1 MRSIGN
7 AVYLQGYRGFESLPL
22 RHRSGIAP
30 TPPKK
35 KLANPRKIP
44 ESYKETPYKET
55 PYKETPYKETPY
67 KEMTK
72 RIGLL
77 IALSIALGIHTP
89 CYGLYV
95 MVRSGFGE
103 LKGEDVGRIS
113 YGQDIPDEGIDYE
126 FYRSKAY
133 DIPMGAFKYKDHKNL
148 SVALGGRFDIFDI
161 GSFGLELEILGAY
174 ANLDQKDRKLTGWNG
189 YEALAPDFVAIGY
202 RYVEEPDDWVKLGN
216 RIYLYLKNQRIAGA
230 QINAY
235 WEQYLLDWLS
245 VGIGGGIG
253 GAYVCTRFTTLEW
266 LRRYDENPDVW
277 FNASLPVQRH
287 KYVHSGS
294 LLYNFTLFVRAEQ
307 FETLFEVGYRHIGLH
322 QMFGAKM
329 YGYTIPKLANLHSDQ
344 IYIGVGR
351 TF

>member
-1 MRSIGN
+1 
-7 AVYLQGYRGFESLPL
+7 
-22 RHRSGIAP
+22 
-30 TPPKK
+30 
-35 KLANPRKIP
+35 
-44 ESYKETPYKET
+44 
-55 PYKETPYKETPY
+55 
-67 KEMTK
+67 MTK
-72 RIGLL
+72 RVSVLL
-77 IALSIALGIHTP
+77 IALSIILGIHTP

-103 LKGEDVGRIS
+103 LKGEDVGRIYHDVS
-113 YGQDIPDEGIDYE
+113 YPESGIKYGFSRTDG
-126 FYRSKAY
+126 
-133 DIPMGAFKYKDHKNL
+133 DDTPMGAFKYKDHKNL

-174 ANLDQKDRKLTGWNG
+174 ANLDSKHRGTKRFAG
-189 YEALAPDFVAIGY
+189 YEALAPDFVAAGCRVINDPT
-202 RYVEEPDDWVKLGN
+202 RAPLAHPV
-216 RIYLYLKNQRIAGA
+216 YLYLKNQRIAGA

-235 WEQYLLDWLS
+235 WEQHILDWLS

-253 GAYVCTRFTTLEW
+253 GAYVYTRFTTLEW
-266 LRRYDENPDVW
+266 FIRAANPGAEQENW
-277 FNASLPVQRH
+277 FNATLPAQRH

-322 QMFGAKM
+322 QMFGAKC

-344 IYIGVGR
+344 VYIGVGR

>member
-1 MRSIGN
+1 
-7 AVYLQGYRGFESLPL
+7 
-22 RHRSGIAP
+22 
-30 TPPKK
+30 
-35 KLANPRKIP
+35 
-44 ESYKETPYKET
+44 
-55 PYKETPYKETPY
+55 
-67 KEMTK
+67 MTK
-72 RIGLL
+72 RVSLLL
-77 IALSIALGIHTP
+77 IALSIILGIHAP

-103 LKGEDVGRIS
+103 LKGEDVGAIS
-113 YGQDIPDEGIDYE
+113 YEIEEVPDEG
-126 FYRSKAY
+126 AY
-133 DIPMGAFKYKDHKNL
+133 DELYRDEVYDTPMGAFKYKDHKNL

-174 ANLDQKDRKLTGWNG
+174 ANLDQKNRELTDWDG
-189 YEALAPDFVAIGY
+189 YWALAPDFVARGC
-202 RYVEEPDDWVKLGN
+202 RYIEDPDLANLTN
-216 RIYLYLKNQRIAGA
+216 RIYLYLKNQRIAGV

-235 WEQYLLDWLS
+235 WEQYILDWLS
-245 VGIGGGIG
+245 VGIGGGLG

-266 LRRYDENPDVW
+266 FRRKADPAGNVW
-277 FNASLPVQRH
+277 FNATLPVQRH

-322 QMFGAKM
+322 QMFGAKC

-344 IYIGVGR
+344 VYIGVGR

>member
-1 MRSIGN
+1 
-7 AVYLQGYRGFESLPL
+7 
-22 RHRSGIAP
+22 
-30 TPPKK
+30 
-35 KLANPRKIP
+35 
-44 ESYKETPYKET
+44 
-55 PYKETPYKETPY
+55 
-67 KEMTK
+67 MTK
-72 RIGLL
+72 RVSLLL

-113 YGQDIPDEGIDYE
+113 YNNPGYPDEGVDYDL
-126 FYRSKAY
+126 FRTKAY
-133 DIPMGAFKYKDHKNL
+133 DTPMGAFKYKDHKNL

-174 ANLDQKDRKLTGWNG
+174 ANLDQKNRELVEWEDWDVPI
-189 YEALAPDFVAIGY
+189 PDFIATSY
-202 RYVEEPDDWVKLGN
+202 RYVDAVDDVMEVHN
-216 RIYLYLKNQRIAGA
+216 NICLYLKNQRIAGA
-230 QINAY
+230 QVNIY

-245 VGIGGGIG
+245 AGIGGGLG
-253 GAYVCTRFTTLEW
+253 GAYVCTKFTTLEFH
-266 LRRYDENPDVW
+266 RTEVADDVW
-277 FNASLPVQRH
+277 VNSSLLNRR

-294 LLYNFTLFVRAEQ
+294 LLYNFTLFVRAEK

-322 QMFGAKM
+322 QMFGAKL

-344 IYIGVGR
+344 VYIGLGR

>member
-1 MRSIGN
+1 
-7 AVYLQGYRGFESLPL
+7 
-22 RHRSGIAP
+22 
-30 TPPKK
+30 
-35 KLANPRKIP
+35 
-44 ESYKETPYKET
+44 
-55 PYKETPYKETPY
+55 
-67 KEMTK
+67 MTK
-72 RIGLL
+72 RISLLL

-103 LKGEDVGRIS
+103 LKGEDVGAIRYYQPASPYTTI
-113 YGQDIPDEGIDYE
+113 YN
-126 FYRSKAY
+126 FYHNQNCTLGK
-133 DIPMGAFKYKDHKNL
+133 FKYKDHKNL

-161 GSFGLELEILGAY
+161 GSFGLEVEILGAY
-174 ANLDQKDRKLTGWNG
+174 ANLDQKNRPKVDILD
-189 YEALAPDFVAIGY
+189 YVLSAPDF
-202 RYVEEPDDWVKLGN
+202 YVNVYWLPKDGHPGHGLYMYNKRL
-216 RIYLYLKNQRIAGA
+216 LYLKNQRIAGA

-235 WEQYLLDWLS
+235 WEQYILDWLS

-253 GAYVCTRFTTLEW
+253 GAYVCTKFTTLEW
-266 LRRYDENPDVW
+266 CRRNSGVGW
-277 FNASLPVQRH
+277 FNCTNLVSRR

-294 LLYNFTLFVRAEQ
+294 LLYSFTLFVRAEK

-344 IYIGVGR
+344 VYIGVGR

>member
-1 MRSIGN
+1 
-7 AVYLQGYRGFESLPL
+7 
-22 RHRSGIAP
+22 
-30 TPPKK
+30 
-35 KLANPRKIP
+35 
-44 ESYKETPYKET
+44 
-55 PYKETPYKETPY
+55 
-67 KEMTK
+67 MTK
-72 RIGLL
+72 RISLL
-77 IALSIALGIHTP
+77 SIALSIALGMNTP

-103 LKGEDVGRIS
+103 LKGEDVGVFA
-113 YGQDIPDEGIDYE
+113 YLVPTLPDSGIKYAVYHAPKWDTT
-126 FYRSKAY
+126 
-133 DIPMGAFKYKDHKNL
+133 IGVFKYKDHKNL

-174 ANLDQKDRKLTGWNG
+174 ANLDQKNRKLISVFG
-189 YEALAPDFVAIGY
+189 YYLPIPDFMVIGVRGIY
-202 RYVEEPDDWVKLGN
+202 DPTLANLN
-216 RIYLYLKNQRIAGA
+216 RRVCLYLRNQRIAGA

-235 WEQYLLDWLS
+235 WEQYILDWLS
-245 VGIGGGIG
+245 VGIGGGLG

-266 LRRYDENPDVW
+266 FRRRINGNAGAW
-277 FNASLPVQRH
+277 FTATLPVQGH

-322 QMFGAKM
+322 QMFGARM

-344 IYIGVGR
+344 VYIGVGR

>member
-1 MRSIGN
+1 
-7 AVYLQGYRGFESLPL
+7 
-22 RHRSGIAP
+22 
-30 TPPKK
+30 
-35 KLANPRKIP
+35 
-44 ESYKETPYKET
+44 
-55 PYKETPYKETPY
+55 
-67 KEMTK
+67 MTK
-72 RIGLL
+72 RVSLLL

-103 LKGEDVGRIS
+103 LKGEKIGDLNH
-113 YGQDIPDEGIDYE
+113 
-126 FYRSKAY
+126 FT
-133 DIPMGAFKYKDHKNL
+133 PMDWNQLNVTNYYNFSRDNMCTSGAFKYKDHKNL

-174 ANLDQKDRKLTGWNG
+174 ANFDQKQRDIISNING
-189 YEALAPDFVAIGY
+189 FPIPRPEF
-202 RYVEEPDDWVKLGN
+202 YVQGGRVVQVNGN
-216 RIYLYLKNQRIAGA
+216 RLFLNPWREFYLKNQRIAGA

-235 WEQYLLDWLS
+235 WEQYILDWLS
-245 VGIGGGIG
+245 VGIGGGLG

-266 LRRYDENPDVW
+266 FCRRAGGAW
-277 FNASLPVQRH
+277 FNATLPVQRH

-322 QMFGAKM
+322 QMFGAKL

-344 IYIGVGR
+344 VYIGVGR

>member
-1 MRSIGN
+1 
-7 AVYLQGYRGFESLPL
+7 
-22 RHRSGIAP
+22 
-30 TPPKK
+30 
-35 KLANPRKIP
+35 
-44 ESYKETPYKET
+44 
-55 PYKETPYKETPY
+55 
-67 KEMTK
+67 MTK
-72 RIGLL
+72 RVSLLL

-103 LKGEDVGRIS
+103 LKGEKIGNLRYHKGVDWNQLNVTNYYSFARDIS
-113 YGQDIPDEGIDYE
+113 CT
-126 FYRSKAY
+126 S
-133 DIPMGAFKYKDHKNL
+133 GAFKYKDHKNL

-174 ANLDQKDRKLTGWNG
+174 ANFDQKQRDIIRNING
-189 YEALAPDFVAIGY
+189 FPIPRPEFYVIGG
-202 RYVEEPDDWVKLGN
+202 RVVQVNGN
-216 RIYLYLKNQRIAGA
+216 RLFLQPWREFYLKNQRIAGA

-245 VGIGGGIG
+245 VGIGGGLG
-253 GAYVCTRFTTLEW
+253 GAYVCTKFTTLDFIGIYNFAMNLW
-266 LRRYDENPDVW
+266 SFADSTVVSRR
-277 FNASLPVQRH
+277 

-322 QMFGAKM
+322 QMFGAKC

-344 IYIGVGR
+344 VYIGLGR
-351 TF
+351 SF

>member
-1 MRSIGN
+1 
-7 AVYLQGYRGFESLPL
+7 
-22 RHRSGIAP
+22 
-30 TPPKK
+30 
-35 KLANPRKIP
+35 
-44 ESYKETPYKET
+44 
-55 PYKETPYKETPY
+55 
-67 KEMTK
+67 MTK
-72 RIGLL
+72 RVSLVL

-103 LKGEDVGRIS
+103 LKGEDVGRIQRGVS
-113 YGQDIPDEGIDYE
+113 HIPTSGIVYNL
-126 FYRSKAY
+126 YRSE
-133 DIPMGAFKYKDHKNL
+133 IRNTTSGAFKYKDHKNL

-174 ANLDQKDRKLTGWNG
+174 ANLDQKNRRLVNLAG
-189 YEALAPDFVAIGY
+189 YQALAPDFFVIGRKY
-202 RYVEEPDDWVKLGN
+202 
-216 RIYLYLKNQRIAGA
+216 IYDPTRAPLWNLVCLYLKNQRIAGA

-235 WEQYLLDWLS
+235 WEQYILDWLS
-245 VGIGGGIG
+245 VGIGGGLG

-266 LRRYDENPDVW
+266 FRRRANPAVNAW
-277 FNASLPVQRH
+277 FNATLPVQRH

-344 IYIGVGR
+344 VYIGMGR

>member
-1 MRSIGN
+1 M
-7 AVYLQGYRGFESLPL
+7 A
-22 RHRSGIAP
+22 
-30 TPPKK
+30 
-35 KLANPRKIP
+35 
-44 ESYKETPYKET
+44 
-55 PYKETPYKETPY
+55 
-67 KEMTK
+67 K
-72 RIGLL
+72 RVSVLL

-103 LKGEDVGRIS
+103 LKGEDVGRIYDRKPTYPKS
-113 YGQDIPDEGIDYE
+113 GVDYDLFRTDELG
-126 FYRSKAY
+126 
-133 DIPMGAFKYKDHKNL
+133 IPMGEFKYKDHKNL
-148 SVALGGRFDIFDI
+148 SVALGGRFDIFNI

-174 ANLDQKDRKLTGWNG
+174 ANLDSKHRGTKRFAG
-189 YEALAPDFVAIGY
+189 YEALAPDCIAVGY
-202 RYVEEPDDWVKLGN
+202 RYINDPTQGKLAN
-216 RIYLYLKNQRIAGA
+216 YIYLYLKTQRIAGA

-235 WEQYLLDWLS
+235 WEQYILDWLS
-245 VGIGGGIG
+245 VGIGGGLG

-266 LRRYDENPDVW
+266 FLRAANPGAEQENW
-277 FNASLPVQRH
+277 FNATLPVQRH

-322 QMFGAKM
+322 QMFGAKC

-344 IYIGVGR
+344 VYIGVGR